1 MRALTLAASMA
12 VALVPAIA
20 FAHAIVKSALPP
32 ANGHFLP
39 GPLEIRLQFNS
50 RIDLDRS
57 RITLQ
62 GPDDTDRPVAVSKN
76 EPGGMLAGRANV
88 AIAGRWKI
96 RWQVLST
103 DGHITRGEIPFFV
116 DEGGVPGM

>member
-1 MRALTLAASMA
+1 MRALTLAAAMA

-20 FAHAIVKSALPP
+20 FAHAIVMSALPP
-32 ANGHFLP
+32 ANAHFLP

-57 RITLQ
+57 RIILQ
-62 GPDDTDRPVAVSKN
+62 GPDDADRSVAVSRN
-76 EPGGMLAGRANV
+76 EPDGMLAGRASV
-88 AIAGRWKI
+88 PIAGPWKI

-116 DEGGVPGM
+116 DEDRVPER